1 MPGKPRRSLARAG
14 PAAPLRLPLPLLHS
28 RGPTNAD
35 QPIPQLVLPPPLAQE
50 CDNDPETGIF
60 LTLFQGKCYPE
71 CADAGCSPDSCED
84 SSKCTACS
92 TGYARKGRKW

>member
-1 MPGKPRRSLARAG
+1 MRGLGPPPRSACLC
-14 PAAPLRLPLPLLHS
+14 PCCTAAAQLTL
-28 RGPTNAD
+28 TNRFHN
-35 QPIPQLVLPPPLAQE
+35 LSSPPLAQE